1 MPTSKDLVF
10 YSWIPLS
17 PEVSRLSPYTRTTT
31 YANFKNLLHI
41 RGTPTRPPVIPPQ
54 LTMAEEHGSVT
65 SSSIEPTIQTDEK
78 EVNEEDA
85 FVPETQVDAVDYIDI
100 SSDVDTVL
108 EMQMDLDSDSLTK
121 PLDRY

>member
-1 MPTSKDLVF
+1 
-10 YSWIPLS
+10 
-17 PEVSRLSPYTRTTT
+17 
-31 YANFKNLLHI
+31 
-41 RGTPTRPPVIPPQ
+41 
-54 LTMAEEHGSVT
+54 MAEEHGLAT

-78 EVNEEDA
+78 EVSGEDA

-100 SSDVDTVL
+100 SSDVDTVP